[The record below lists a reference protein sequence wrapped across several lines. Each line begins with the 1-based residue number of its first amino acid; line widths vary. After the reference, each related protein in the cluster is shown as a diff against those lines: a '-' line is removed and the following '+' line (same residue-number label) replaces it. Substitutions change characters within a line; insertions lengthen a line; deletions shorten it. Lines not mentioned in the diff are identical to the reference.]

1 MFSLSFSFQLSLDLI
16 LIFLGSVVLQLA
28 SLLPSLSTV
37 RLATE
42 WPVESLFP
50 VLALFRLLVAR
61 PSVAEHFAEPANIA
75 SLRAILDRC
84 VPLDAASS
92 ASSSS
97 SATSAS
103 AAVPASAQLMALCAA
118 SNLFARAAAGRV
130 FACDEAIVRA
140 AKVALASKA
149 KVWHFACLL

>member
-1 MFSLSFSFQLSLDLI
+1 M
-16 LIFLGSVVLQLA
+16 
-28 SLLPSLSTV
+28 

-97 SATSAS
+97 AASSAAAAS